1 MKTKPIF
8 FLVLL
13 AAFVLLNNQ
22 AFPQQTKD
30 QQKTSTTTE
39 TTVKSEPVP
48 GAEITVEQVPGPVF
62 IKKCVTDK
70 DGKFTVMSEEIEL
83 AIEKIERAKIA
94 LPEEITLQV
103 TIKPKDPSR
112 FPVENNSVVIKVKK
126 SDGPKFT
133 FVVTYQKPTTKSN
146 KGYFAISSKAQS
158 GW

>member
-1 MKTKPIF
+1 
-8 FLVLL
+8 
-13 AAFVLLNNQ
+13 
-22 AFPQQTKD
+22 
-30 QQKTSTTTE
+30 
-39 TTVKSEPVP
+39 
-48 GAEITVEQVPGPVF
+48 
-62 IKKCVTDK
+62 
-70 DGKFTVMSEEIEL
+70 MSEEIEL

-103 TIKPKDPSR
+103 TIKPKNPTKYPT
-112 FPVENNSVVIKVKK
+112 FTNTVKVKVKK